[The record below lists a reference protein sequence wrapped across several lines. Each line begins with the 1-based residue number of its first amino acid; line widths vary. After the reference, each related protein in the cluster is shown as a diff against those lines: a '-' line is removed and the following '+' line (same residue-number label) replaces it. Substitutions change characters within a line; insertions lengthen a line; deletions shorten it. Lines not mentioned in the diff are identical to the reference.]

1 MKNVI
6 KNYLSEATDIISEQ
20 ASNFPDI
27 KTFEIDCSQLK
38 EFLKEDIRYSEEF
51 KELFEKLMPIKAP
64 CLYWY
69 RVISDNTSTEI
80 INSFK
85 VYRDYEERDRN
96 IPALNSDN
104 SIDHNSKILYV
115 GKVKGGI
122 YGRVIQ
128 HLGCFVSA
136 KTQGLQ
142 LFYWAKKIGLKLE
155 LNVLEFDN
163 KMADILPIV
172 EFAVAKNKLHPLI
185 GKHK

>member
-1 MKNVI
+1 MKNI
-6 KNYLSEATDIISEQ
+6 ITNYLSEASTALSEQ
-20 ASNFPDI
+20 VSNLHDI

-51 KELFEKLMPIKAP
+51 KELFEKLIPIKAP

-69 RVISDNTSTEI
+69 RVLSENTSTEI

-85 VYRDYEERDRN
+85 MYRNNTERDRN
-96 IPALNSDN
+96 VPALNSDN
-104 SIDHNSKILYV
+104 SIDHKSRVLYV
-115 GKVKGGI
+115 GKVKSGI

-128 HLGCFVSA
+128 HLGCHITA
-136 KTQGLQ
+136 RTQGLQ
-142 LFYWAKKIGLKLE
+142 LYYWAQEIGLKLE

-172 EFAVAKNKLHPLI
+172 EFSVAKELHPLI

>member
-1 MKNVI
+1 MKELI
-6 KNYLSEATDIISEQ
+6 TNYLIEASSVLFEQ
-20 ASNFPDI
+20 ASTLPEI
-27 KTFEIDCSQLK
+27 KTFEIDCSKLK

-69 RVISDNTSTEI
+69 RVISENTSVEI
-80 INSFK
+80 VKSFK
-85 VYRDYEERDRN
+85 EYKNHIERDRN
-96 IPALNSDN
+96 VPALNSDK
-104 SIDHNSKILYV
+104 SIDHKSKVLYV

-128 HLGCFVSA
+128 HLGCHITA
-136 KTQGLQ
+136 RTQGLQ
-142 LFYWAKKIGLKLE
+142 LYYWAKKIGLKLE

-172 EFAVAKNKLHPLI
+172 EFTVAKELHPLI